1 MSELG
6 GVDGGGDPHG
16 AARGWT
22 QELSQLA
29 QSCWVLENARH
40 THGWLATL
48 LPTALSTFKSYV
60 RCRAVRSTAH
70 VSWVL
75 THLRC
80 KVVPGLG
87 SRSWAAS
94 MSELALR
101 ELQKDKGSDPCHGE
115 DELGTCTSHASTQ
128 HGSEEVTSR

>member
-6 GVDGGGDPHG
+6 GVDGGGDLHG

-29 QSCWVLENARH
+29 QSCQVLEDARH
-40 THGWLATL
+40 TPGWLVTL
-48 LPTALSTFKSYV
+48 LPTALSTFKCYV

-70 VSWVL
+70 LSWVL
-75 THLRC
+75 THLRR

-87 SRSWAAS
+87 SRS
-94 MSELALR
+94 
-101 ELQKDKGSDPCHGE
+101 
-115 DELGTCTSHASTQ
+115 
-128 HGSEEVTSR
+128 